1 MKSFFKILLSIVI
14 IFILVSGAGLFYLSR
29 GLEEG
34 KNLKVNSVDLSQVN
48 DGIYNGE
55 YNSGRW
61 SNKLEITI
69 NNHKITGINVV
80 KDVTFPKD
88 DVTEMLITKVKN
100 NQNTNVDVIS
110 GSTVTC
116 KAYLKSI
123 ENALKK

>member
-1 MKSFFKILLSIVI
+1 MKSFFKILISLVI
-14 IFILVSGAGLFYLSR
+14 IFILISGVGLFYLSR

-34 KNLKVNSVDLSQVN
+34 KNLKVNSLDLSQVN
-48 DGIYNGE
+48 GGIYSGE

-61 SNKLEITI
+61 SNKLEVTV
-69 NNHKITGINVV
+69 NDHKITGINIT

-88 DVTEMLITKVKN
+88 DITEGLISKVIK